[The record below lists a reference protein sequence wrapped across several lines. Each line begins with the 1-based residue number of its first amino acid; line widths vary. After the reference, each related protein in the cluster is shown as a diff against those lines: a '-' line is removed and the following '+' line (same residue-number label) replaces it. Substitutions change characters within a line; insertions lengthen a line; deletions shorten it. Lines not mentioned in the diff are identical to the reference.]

1 MTGRRPKRSESAP
14 STGENRSCIS
24 AHAVPK
30 TPNTSAARAVSPPR
44 KSSTSFGSTGTISP
58 NASQSSTAVM

>member
-1 MTGRRPKRSESAP
+1 
-14 STGENRSCIS
+14 
-24 AHAVPK
+24 VPK